1 MSFSMNALKTIPMPS
16 LLQREQVEME
26 LCRDRER
33 WGERDG
39 TAGRTVQITGAKKER
54 KDKEHSRGT
63 EKREE
68 GLCLPRR
75 ACFILGLSMVTVA
88 VLLPLTET

>member
-1 MSFSMNALKTIPMPS
+1 MNGETRRKGEKEMNW
-16 LLQREQVEME
+16 REKKPK
-26 LCRDRER
+26 RN
-33 WGERDG
+33 RDG
-39 TAGRTVQITGAKKER
+39 GM
-54 KDKEHSRGT
+54 
-63 EKREE
+63 EKGEE